1 MSRGQGAASQLS
13 PLDGDLSGLSPLLI
27 HVGSAEILLDDATRL
42 AARAGAADVSVRLE
56 IWPDMPH
63 VWHLFGFMLSEGR
76 DAIRN
81 AGVFPETH
89 MNG

>member
-1 MSRGQGAASQLS
+1 M
-13 PLDGDLSGLSPLLI
+13 SPLLI

-56 IWPDMPH
+56 IWPNMPH

-81 AGVFPETH
+81 AGVFLETD
-89 MNG
+89 MNR